1 MKHVG
6 KYVIGVLVLGAIV
19 LAFYST
25 GPNAGRPEPASSP
38 ASSGSSAAVP
48 TETTQRA
55 RAEEQRQR
63 AIERAADIFE
73 NSEHAALQE
82 RLEMIPVQLA
92 KGNWGQAEGAL
103 EYVSSR
109 VELLRSGRL
118 KDDPRV
124 EALRVSVERH
134 MRAVAPAREARIARV
149 AANARAKLGVTQEVK
164 IGEWLDA
171 VGNSW
176 SANMTIVE
184 AGGTLY
190 LASVYQDGSVRRVE
204 LTEVGA
210 RSSERRR
217 FRDQSSDEAYAI
229 GVNGGAV
236 RR

>member
-1 MKHVG
+1 
-6 KYVIGVLVLGAIV
+6 
-19 LAFYST
+19 
-25 GPNAGRPEPASSP
+25 
-38 ASSGSSAAVP
+38 
-48 TETTQRA
+48 
-55 RAEEQRQR
+55 
-63 AIERAADIFE
+63 
-73 NSEHAALQE
+73 
-82 RLEMIPVQLA
+82 MIPVQLA
-92 KGNWGQAEGAL
+92 KGDWRQAEGAL

-134 MRAVAPAREARIARV
+134 MRAVAPAREAGIASV
-149 AANARAKLGVTQEVK
+149 AAGSARAKLGVTQEAK
-164 IGEWLDA
+164 IGEWLDT

-190 LASVYQDGSVRRVE
+190 LASVHQDGSVRRVE

-229 GVNGGAV
+229 GVNGNLKLLDRSGLIREAK
-236 RR
+236 RIR